1 MKCCSSNNNNN
12 KHIWKVTYTFIAKE
26 NTHFKESFGLILQN
40 RKLICVIGTV
50 QSYLGFWWEIEFWY
64 YRCRNSTKS
73 MRENKKKVER
83 KNVEFRQR
91 WYRISFAQFCCPCVE
106 CPKWKGKNK
115 NKKIDK
121 RIVAMLLPK

>member
-50 QSYLGFWWEIEFWY
+50 QSYLGFWGERLNFGITLPKFNQKYE
-64 YRCRNSTKS
+64 
-73 MRENKKKVER
+73 REE
-83 KNVEFRQR
+83 E
-91 WYRISFAQFCCPCVE
+91 
-106 CPKWKGKNK
+106 KGKEK
-115 NKKIDK
+115 
-121 RIVAMLLPK
+121 MLNFGNSDTKFPLPSSAACA